1 MSDIVPNQFVAETPD
16 EYSADSA
23 RRNFALRNAAL
34 RLQMV
39 QGIGP
44 RIYGEL
50 VDRFGSAEA
59 VLSASPSDIRSI
71 PGVGAKL
78 SNNIALA
85 SDIDIEPLLDCCQG
99 HGITIL
105 QRGAEGYSKRLE
117 EIYDPPAI
125 LFGKGTVLPCD
136 ELAIAIVGTR
146 HASAYGI
153 KVADQLARGLA
164 LAGLTIVSGLARGID
179 AAAHRGALAVGGRT
193 IAVLGGGLLKMYPP
207 EHQSLADEV
216 SQSGAVLS
224 ESLPQQAPKSGSFP
238 RRNRIVT
245 GLSLGVI
252 VVEAADR
259 SGALIS
265 ARLANEQGREVF
277 SVPGRMTDRMSKGTN
292 ALIRDGATM
301 VQSVDDV
308 LEQLGPMPSAA
319 KIETSSGESLTI
331 RSPAELKLNEQ
342 ETLVLQLVSEDATE
356 IDWLI
361 QHSEL
366 PAARVLST
374 VSVLEMRRLVRRV
387 SGTAIV
393 RI

>member
-1 MSDIVPNQFVAETPD
+1 MVKPSSSDLVVESQE
-16 EYSADSA
+16 EYPVDSSQRDFA
-23 RRNFALRNAAL
+23 RRNAAL

-44 RIYGEL
+44 RIFGEL
-50 VDRFGSAEA
+50 IERFGSAEE
-59 VLSASPSDIRSI
+59 VLAASPSDIRSV

-99 HGITIL
+99 HGISML
-105 QRGAEGYSKRLE
+105 QRGEKGYSKRLE
-117 EIYDPPAI
+117 EIHDPPAI
-125 LFGKGTVLPCD
+125 LFAKGELQPCD
-136 ELAIAIVGTR
+136 ELSIAIVGTR
-146 HASAYGI
+146 HATSYGI
-153 KVADQLARGLA
+153 KVADQLARSLA

-207 EHQSLADEV
+207 EHQNLADEICE
-216 SQSGAVLS
+216 SGAVLS
-224 ESLPQQAPKSGSFP
+224 ESLPEQAPKSGSFP

-265 ARLANEQGREVF
+265 ARLASEQGREVF
-277 SVPGRMTDRMSKGTN
+277 AVPGRMTDRMSRGTN
-292 ALIRDGATM
+292 GLIRDGATM
-301 VQSVDDV
+301 VQSVDEV
-308 LEQLGPMPSAA
+308 LEQLGPMPTAA
-319 KIETSSGESLTI
+319 TIETSSGKSITI

-342 ETLVLQLVSEDATE
+342 ETLILQLVSEDATE

-387 SGTAIV
+387 TGTAIV

>member
-1 MSDIVPNQFVAETPD
+1 MEPHQNRSVSETPE
-16 EYSADSA
+16 EYSTNSHQRRSA
-23 RRNFALRNAAL
+23 MRNAAL

-39 QGIGP
+39 PGIGP
-44 RIYGEL
+44 RIFGDL
-50 VDRFGSAEA
+50 IDHFGSAEK
-59 VLSASPSDIRSI
+59 VLAASPSEIRSI

-78 SNNIALA
+78 GSSIALA
-85 SDIDIEPLLDCCQG
+85 SEIDIEPLLDSCQG
-99 HGITIL
+99 HGISIL
-105 QRGAEGYSKRLE
+105 QRGAKGYSKRLE
-117 EIYDPPAI
+117 EIYDPPPI
-125 LFGKGTVLPCD
+125 LFAKGEMLPCD
-136 ELAIAIVGTR
+136 ELSIAIVGTR
-146 HASAYGI
+146 HATTYGN

-193 IAVLGGGLLKMYPP
+193 VAVLGGGLLKMYPP
-207 EHQSLADEV
+207 EHQSLADEI
-216 SQSGAVLS
+216 SEAGAVVS
-224 ESLPQQAPKSGSFP
+224 ESLPHQAPKGGSFP

-245 GLSLGVI
+245 GMSLGVI

-265 ARLANEQGREVF
+265 ARLASEQGREVF
-277 SVPGRMTDRMSKGTN
+277 AVPGRMTDRMSKGTN

-308 LEQLGPMPSAA
+308 LEHLGPLPTAA
-319 KIETSSGESLTI
+319 TIDSPKGESITI

-342 ETLVLQLVSEDATE
+342 ETLLLQLITDDATE

-361 QHSEL
+361 QRSEL

-374 VSVLEMRRLVRRV
+374 VSVLEMRRLIKRV
-387 SGTAIV
+387 SGTAVV

>member
-1 MSDIVPNQFVAETPD
+1 MCI
-16 EYSADSA
+16 
-23 RRNFALRNAAL
+23 R
-34 RLQMV
+34 
-39 QGIGP
+39 
-44 RIYGEL
+44 
-50 VDRFGSAEA
+50 DR
-59 VLSASPSDIRSI
+59 
-71 PGVGAKL
+71 
-78 SNNIALA
+78 
-85 SDIDIEPLLDCCQG
+85 
-99 HGITIL
+99 
-105 QRGAEGYSKRLE
+105 
-117 EIYDPPAI
+117 IYDPPAI
-125 LFGKGTVLPCD
+125 LFAKGKLLPCD
-136 ELAIAIVGTR
+136 ELSIAIVGTR
-146 HASAYGI
+146 HATRYGI

-193 IAVLGGGLLKMYPP
+193 IGVLGGGLLKMYPP
-207 EHQSLADEV
+207 EHQSLADEICN
-216 SQSGAVLS
+216 SGAVVS
-224 ESLPQQAPKSGSFP
+224 ESLPEQAPKSGSFP

-277 SVPGRMTDRMSKGTN
+277 AVPGRMTDRMSKGTN

-308 LEQLGPMPSAA
+308 LEHLGPLPTAA
-319 KIETSSGESLTI
+319 QIEAPSGESLTI

-342 ETLVLQLVSEDATE
+342 ETLVLQLISEDATE

-361 QHSEL
+361 QRSEL

-374 VSVLEMRRLVRRV
+374 VSVLEMRRLIRRV
-387 SGTAIV
+387 SGTAVV

>member
-1 MSDIVPNQFVAETPD
+1 MEPNEPQVVAETPE
-16 EYSADSA
+16 EYSAGSA
-23 RRNFALRNAAL
+23 RQNFARRNAAL

-39 QGIGP
+39 PGIGP
-44 RIYGEL
+44 RIYGDLLE
-50 VDRFGSAEA
+50 RFGSPEA
-59 VLSASPSDIRSI
+59 VLSAAPSDIRSV

-78 SNNIALA
+78 SSSLA
-85 SDIDIEPLLDCCQG
+85 KAAEIDIDPVLDCCQG
-99 HGITIL
+99 HGISVL
-105 QRGAEGYSKRLE
+105 QRGAPGYSNRLE

-125 LFGKGTVLPCD
+125 LFAKGELLPCD
-136 ELAIAIVGTR
+136 ELSIAIVGTR
-146 HASAYGI
+146 HATRYGI

-179 AAAHRGALAVGGRT
+179 AAAHRGSLAVGGRT
-193 IAVLGGGLLKMYPP
+193 IGVLGGGLLKMYPP
-207 EHQSLADEV
+207 EHQSLADEI
-216 SQSGAVLS
+216 SGSGAVVS
-224 ESLPQQAPKSGSFP
+224 ESLPEQAPKSGSFP

-277 SVPGRMTDRMSKGTN
+277 AVPGRMTDRMSKGTN

-308 LEQLGPMPSAA
+308 LEHLGPLPTAA
-319 KIETSSGESLTI
+319 QIESPAGESLTI

-342 ETLVLQLVSEDATE
+342 ETLVLQLISEDATE

-361 QHSEL
+361 QRSEL

-387 SGTAIV
+387 SGTAVV